1 MVDRSTVGVLL
12 PVPEPYRARLDRYRT
27 AVAGYAPET
36 PAHIT
41 LVPPT
46 EVTRHRLPVVMEHL
60 GTVARTS
67 SPFDVLVR
75 GTGSFRPLTP
85 VVYLDV
91 VAGANDCAELARRT
105 GSGPLTSPA
114 RFPYHPH
121 VTLAHH
127 LSDHDLDAAVTDW
140 AHFEAGWRV
149 AAFTLYEY
157 DGSAWSAVRSFALG
171 R

>member
-1 MVDRSTVGVLL
+1 VADHSTVGVLI
-12 PVPEPYRARLDRYRT
+12 PVPEPHRERVDRYRT
-27 AVAGYAPET
+27 ALAGHAPET

-46 EVTRHRLPVVMEHL
+46 DVATPLASVVDHLATVSSESVSFEV
-60 GTVARTS
+60 A
-67 SPFDVLVR
+67 VR
-75 GTGSFRPLTP
+75 GTGTFRPLTP

-91 VAGANDCAELARRT
+91 VTGAEGCRRLAADT
-105 GSGPLTSPA
+105 GSGPLTTTA

-127 LSDHDLDAAVTDW
+127 VPSRDLDVAMADW
-140 AHFEAGWRV
+140 ADFEAGWRV
-149 AAFTLYEY
+149 TGFRLYRLAASE
-157 DGSAWSAVRSFALG
+157 WSPVRSFSLG